1 MLLEVPHFLNEADS
15 ISAMIGERMLALIG
29 IYLLCW
35 LVLTARMEFDLEP
48 KKSFSA
54 LNDLFCFD

>member
-1 MLLEVPHFLNEADS
+1 MLLEVPHLLNGLDS
-15 ISAMIGERMLALIG
+15 ISSMIGERMLALIG

-48 KKSFSA
+48 K
-54 LNDLFCFD
+54 NLFLR